1 MERFYSLEVQG
12 DEESLPYSTPILF
25 HADMNSVSCHLSN
38 IEHYKNTEWIFLLVI
53 FNTGVRIVKK
63 IANRIDS
70 RWGDI
75 PGGKETCG
83 SLEGHFL
90 ITDARS
96 HLLDLGSRNKG
107 RSNQWSQVISHI

>member
-1 MERFYSLEVQG
+1 MSFIHGCFFLRRRGVQYTNPVSRRY
-12 DEESLPYSTPILF
+12 ELSILP
-25 HADMNSVSCHLSN
+25 SVKYRALQ
-38 IEHYKNTEWIFLLVI
+38 NTEWILLLVI